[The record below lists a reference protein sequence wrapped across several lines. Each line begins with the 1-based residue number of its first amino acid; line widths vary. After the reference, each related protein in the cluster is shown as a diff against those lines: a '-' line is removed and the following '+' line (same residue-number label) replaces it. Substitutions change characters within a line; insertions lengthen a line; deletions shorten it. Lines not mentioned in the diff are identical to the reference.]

1 MAVGPSRAHYS
12 AAKVSF
18 LQAHLAFARCWLGKT
33 SPHGVE
39 VSCKSHF
46 HVHQDDMDMLNAGS
60 TTASYGH
67 RRMMLAFAP
76 APAPVPAGAPL
87 PESAL
92 VSNGAPAGQAAP
104 DVAVSAYAV

>member
-1 MAVGPSRAHYS
+1 MEWRS
-12 AAKVSF
+12 
-18 LQAHLAFARCWLGKT
+18 HLIDTFMCIMMNI
-33 SPHGVE
+33 E
-39 VSCKSHF
+39 V
-46 HVHQDDMDMLNAGS
+46 LNAGS
-60 TTASYGH
+60 TTASHGH

-104 DVAVSAYAV
+104 DVAASAFAV